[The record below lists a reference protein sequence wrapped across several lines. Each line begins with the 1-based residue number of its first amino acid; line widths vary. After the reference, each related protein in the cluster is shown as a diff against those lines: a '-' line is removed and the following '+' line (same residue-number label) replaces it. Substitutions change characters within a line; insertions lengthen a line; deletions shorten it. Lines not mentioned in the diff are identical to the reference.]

1 MGAQRGR
8 HFRELREDIALLRRV
23 GREFVEFLVGAET
36 PALPQRNGT
45 ARLRTGVVYAGKL
58 NGEFSVR

>member
-1 MGAQRGR
+1 M
-8 HFRELREDIALLRRV
+8 REDIALLRRV
-23 GREFVEFLVGAET
+23 GREFVEFLVGAEA